1 MKREWFKR
9 LLILLFLTG
18 ICPVI
23 QAEETP
29 GDASANVPA
38 LTEFHK
44 VIYRI
49 WHEAW
54 PNKDYDLLAS
64 LLPEI
69 SKGTAAIAGA
79 ELPGI
84 LRDKKVAWEKAV
96 KELQDIVQE
105 YRSAAESKQD
115 QPLLDAAEKLHAQY
129 ETLVRVIRPP
139 LRQLEEFHSVLYML
153 YHYHMPGQS
162 LPRIKASIEPLQ
174 EKMRA
179 LKTATLPA
187 RFKGREPSFTAAR
200 NELEKAVTDLSAAVS
215 SNDLGKIEA
224 AVETMHDR
232 YVEVAAV
239 LE

>member
-1 MKREWFKR
+1 MKREWFKG
-9 LLILLFLTG
+9 LLILLFMTG
-18 ICPVI
+18 TCPVI

-29 GDASANVPA
+29 KEAVANVPA

-44 VIYRI
+44 VIYKI
-49 WHEAW
+49 WHKAW
-54 PNKDYDLLAS
+54 PNRDYDLLAS

-84 LRDKKVAWEKAV
+84 LRDKKAAWEKGV
-96 KELQDIVQE
+96 EELQAIVQE
-105 YRSAAESKQD
+105 YRSAAESKQE
-115 QPLLDAAEKLHAQY
+115 QPLLDAAEKLHTQY

-139 LRQLEEFHSVLYML
+139 LRQLEEFHAVLYMV
-153 YHYHMPGQS
+153 YHYHMPGES
-162 LPRIKASIEPLQ
+162 LTHIKASIEPLQ
-174 EKMRA
+174 EKMAA

-187 RFKGREPSFTAAR
+187 RFKGKEPSFVAAR
-200 NELEKAVTDLSAAVS
+200 SELEKAVTDLSAAVS
-215 SNDLGKIEA
+215 SNHLGKIKT

-232 YVEVAAV
+232 YAELAAI